1 MKDKILNWSSYA
13 DVKKQIKLFIS
24 SEVEKLRGNLE
35 TEEMLDNEEK
45 NSQRI
50 IILDYL
56 ITLKQLID
64 LQEKKNSLAFF
75 HSSS

>member
-1 MKDKILNWSSYA
+1 MNWSSYA

-24 SEVEKLRGNLE
+24 SEVEKLRGNFE
-35 TEEMLDNEEK
+35 IEEMIDNIEK

-75 HSSS
+75 HNSS

>member
-1 MKDKILNWSSYA
+1 LKDKILNWSSYT

-35 TEEMLDNEEK
+35 IEEILDNEEK

-64 LQEKKNSLAFF
+64 LHEKKNSLAFF
-75 HSSS
+75 HNSS